1 MRKRHVVETPPWLC
15 HLHIQHQ
22 EKELI
27 EMNPITERKTTIK
40 TIMTLHTLPKGG
52 NLVSHTDSCNFSS
65 LPPIKSLILQ

>member
-27 EMNPITERKTTIK
+27 EMNPITEKEDYHQNHNDVAHIATRWQ
-40 TIMTLHTLPKGG
+40 
-52 NLVSHTDSCNFSS
+52 SCFTYR
-65 LPPIKSLILQ
+65 LM